1 MDHLLDQFLDFLI
14 VERGLSKNTLDSY
27 SRDLTRYIRYLKKE
41 HVSHI
46 KETNSLHISG
56 FLSELKEVGLS
67 VKSRARNLAS
77 IRGFYKFLIREGLI
91 LENPTTHIHSFKS
104 QRRLPIVLNMEEVD
118 RLLMEPDS
126 SNTLEVRDSVMLELL
141 YATGLRVSELVKIQL
156 NDINLEAGHLKTL
169 GKGSKE
175 RIVPIGSI
183 AQNKIMKYLHST
195 RQGLLKGKQSV
206 YLFINRSGKGLSR
219 QGFWKVI
226 KKYTKRAGIS
236 KRVTPHSLRHSFASH
251 LLERGADLR
260 SVQMMLGHSDIS
272 STQIYT
278 HVARERLKDIHR
290 QYHPRG

>member
-1 MDHLLDQFLDFLI
+1 MDQLLDQFLDFLI

-46 KETNSLHISG
+46 KEANYLHISG
-56 FLSELKEVGLS
+56 FLSELKEMGLS

-77 IRGFYKFLIREGLI
+77 IKGFYKFLIREGVI
-91 LENPTTHIHSFKS
+91 SENPTTHIHSFKT
-104 QRRLPIVLNMEEVD
+104 QRRLPLVLNMEEID
-118 RLLMEPDS
+118 RLLAEPDL
-126 SNTLEVRDSVMLELL
+126 SNTLEVRDSAMLELL
-141 YATGLRVSELVKIQL
+141 YATGLRVSELVKIRL
-156 NDINLEAGHLKTL
+156 NDINLEAGYLRTL

-175 RIVPIGSI
+175 RIVPIGRI
-183 AQNKIMKYLHST
+183 AQNRIMKYLHST
-195 RQGLLKGKQSV
+195 RQGLLKEKQSI
-206 YLFINRSGKGLSR
+206 YLFISRSGKGLTR

-226 KKYTKRAGIS
+226 KKYAKRAGIS
-236 KRVTPHSLRHSFASH
+236 KRITPHSLRHSFASH

>member
-1 MDHLLDQFLDFLI
+1 MDQLLDQFLDFLI

-46 KETNSLHISG
+46 KETNYLHISG
-56 FLSELKEVGLS
+56 FLSELKEMGLS

-77 IRGFYKFLIREGLI
+77 IKGFYKFLIREGVI
-91 LENPTTHIHSFKS
+91 SENPTTYIHSFKT
-104 QRRLPIVLNMEEVD
+104 QRRLPLVLNMEEID
-118 RLLMEPDS
+118 RLLAEPDL
-126 SNTLEVRDSVMLELL
+126 SNTLEVRDSAMLELL
-141 YATGLRVSELVKIQL
+141 YATGLRVSELVKIRL
-156 NDINLEAGHLKTL
+156 NDINLEAGYLRTL

-175 RIVPIGSI
+175 RIVPIGRI
-183 AQNKIMKYLHST
+183 AQNRIMKYLHST
-195 RQGLLKGKQSV
+195 RQGLLKEKQSI
-206 YLFINRSGKGLSR
+206 YLFISRSGKGLTR

-226 KKYTKRAGIS
+226 KKYAKRAGIS
-236 KRVTPHSLRHSFASH
+236 KRITPHSLRHSFASH